1 MDIKQLC
8 DRYHLKS
15 RQGLYDR
22 LKALG
27 IKLKKDGNNSYA
39 NEEQLQALDQ
49 LNEHLTNG
57 GTLKNFAPILTTTSI
72 VDTVQPTLDTS
83 LDTVNYTLDNNT
95 LTLAV
100 IDFLAN
106 LTVKSPLDHHRDLE
120 EAALKNWI
128 LSSGEIEK
136 LLGVKPKGEN
146 FQRGCWLFQKA
157 GRIGTQSAWKV
168 SKIP

>member
-27 IKLKKDGNNSYA
+27 IELKKDGNNSYA
-39 NEEQLQALDQ
+39 NDEQLKALDE
-49 LNEHLTNG
+49 LHEHLANG
-57 GTLKNFAPILTTTSI
+57 GRLKNFTPILNTT
-72 VDTVQPTLDTS
+72 VETVNSTLDNS
-83 LDTVNYTLDNNT
+83 LDTVNPILDNNT
-95 LTLAV
+95 LTLALV
-100 IDFLAN
+100 DFLSN

-146 FQRGCWLFQKA
+146 FQRGFRLFQKS
-157 GRIGTQSAWKV
+157 GRIGGQTAWKV